1 MVQCELCGSEVEEL
15 TKTKV
20 SGAELKVCS
29 SCTSLGQTV
38 DSGEDSDQ
46 DTKYSTTSSSDTS
59 NSSQNKST
67 SRSKGRSGS
76 NSGNQNSE
84 NPFDE
89 VSNLA
94 VDYGEKIQSGRSSQ
108 GMSREEFAQELGIK
122 ESYLR
127 NIENQ
132 DTQPSVDLQDKIER
146 TLDIDL
152 SQSDDLGR

>member
-1 MVQCELCGSEVEEL
+1 MVQCELCGSEEEEL

-29 SCTSLGQTV
+29 NCTSLGQTV
-38 DSGEDSDQ
+38 DTGDSSDT
-46 DTKYSTTSSSDTS
+46 DTKYSTSSS
-59 NSSQNKST
+59 SSSESST
-67 SRSKGRSGS
+67 ESS
-76 NSGNQNSE
+76 NSGGTNRQSSSSSQQATNE

-89 VSNLA
+89 VSDLA
-94 VDYGEKIQSGRSSQ
+94 VDYGDTIQSARSSE
-108 GMSREEFAQELGIK
+108 GMSRQEFARELGIK

-132 DTQPSVDLQDKIER
+132 DTQPSVDLQTKIER
-146 TLDIDL
+146 HLDIDL

>member
-1 MVQCELCGSEVEEL
+1 MVQCELCGSDVEEL

-38 DSGEDSDQ
+38 DTAENSDQ
-46 DTKYSTTSSSDTS
+46 DTKYSTSSSSNTS
-59 NSSQNKST
+59 NSSQNKNT
-67 SRSKGRSGS
+67 SRSKSQSGS
-76 NSGNQNSE
+76 NSRNQDSK

-89 VSNLA
+89 VSDLA
-94 VDYGEKIQSGRSSQ
+94 VDYGDKIQSGRSSQ

-132 DTQPSVDLQDKIER
+132 DTQPSVDLQEKIER

-152 SQSDDLGR
+152 SQSDELGR

>member
-1 MVQCELCGSEVEEL
+1 MAQCELCGSEVEDL

-38 DSGEDSDQ
+38 DSEKDSDQ
-46 DTKYSTTSSSDTS
+46 DTKYSTSSSSNSS

-67 SRSKGRSGS
+67 SRNRGQSGS
-76 NSGNQNSE
+76 SSSNKKTN

-94 VDYGEKIQSGRSSQ
+94 VDYGDKIQSGRSSE

-132 DTQPSVDLQDKIER
+132 DTQPSVDLQEKIER